1 VRRRGGAGGRPVV
14 VFVVMVG
21 GSQRVP
27 TNAEHTGIIINIPST
42 VLIIVI
48 AIPLCR

>member
-1 VRRRGGAGGRPVV
+1 VAAPAARRRLRAH
-14 VFVVMVG
+14 VG

-27 TNAEHTGIIINIPST
+27 TNTEHTGIIIDIATT